1 MTMTTKTNS
10 DDIDQLNSFLRGEM
24 SALETYD
31 QAIEKL
37 KDEPMLVESL
47 RSCRSSHDRRV
58 SALKAEVQ
66 RLGGVPAEGS
76 GAWGA
81 FAMLVEGGAKVFGKS
96 AAINALEQGEDHGR
110 DEYKDDLEKL
120 SPAIRDF
127 VQRELQP
134 EQTRTHDAVS
144 RLKKTMSA

>member
-10 DDIDQLNSFLRGEM
+10 NDIDQLNSFLRGEM

-37 KDEPMLVESL
+37 GDEPMLAETL
-47 RSCRSSHDRRV
+47 RTCRSSHDRRV

-66 RLGGVPAEGS
+66 RLGGTPAEGS

-81 FAMLVEGGAKVFGKS
+81 FAKLVEGGAKLFGKS
-96 AAINALEQGEDHGR
+96 AAISALEQGEDHGR
-110 DEYKDDLEKL
+110 DDYKDDLDKL
-120 SPAIRDF
+120 SPAVRDF
-127 VQRELQP
+127 VKQQLQP
-134 EQTRTHDAVS
+134 EQTRTHDEVS

>member
-1 MTMTTKTNS
+1 MTTKNS
-10 DDIDQLNSFLRGEM
+10 SADIDQLNSFLRGEM

-37 KDEPMLVESL
+37 KDEPLLAESL
-47 RSCRSSHDRRV
+47 RACRSSHDRRV

-66 RLGGVPAEGS
+66 RLGGAPAEGS
-76 GAWGA
+76 GVWGG
-81 FAMLVEGGAKVFGKS
+81 FAKLVEGGAKIFGKS

-110 DEYKDDLEKL
+110 DDYAGDLEKL
-120 SPAIRDF
+120 SPAIRNF

-134 EQTRTHDAVS
+134 EQTRTHDTLS